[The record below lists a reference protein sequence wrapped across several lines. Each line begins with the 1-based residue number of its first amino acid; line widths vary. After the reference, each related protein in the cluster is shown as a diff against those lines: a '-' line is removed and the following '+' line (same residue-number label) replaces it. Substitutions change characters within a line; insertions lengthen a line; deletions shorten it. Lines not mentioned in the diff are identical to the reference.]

1 MPMSQILLGSGRIM
15 SKYVANAKDI
25 PMNAVAKKLLGNIH
39 TERKEEEYELI
50 KEENPELLPNID
62 LSDDFALARN
72 NISKLL
78 EISAKAIDDYYEF
91 ATTSAS
97 PKAVEVLSNM
107 IKDTVD
113 MNKNLIEL
121 HQQRERINSTKIT
134 NGQPINHDFTPK
146 GNIGTQNNIM
156 LSPSDM
162 IKLIRDTEEPE
173 NITKIV
179 K

>member
-1 MPMSQILLGSGRIM
+1 M
-15 SKYVANAKDI
+15 SKYVANAKDM
-25 PMNAVAKKLLGNIH
+25 PMNPIAKKLLGNIH
-39 TERKEEEYELI
+39 TEREEEAYELI
-50 KEENPELLPNID
+50 KEESPELIPNID
-62 LSDDFALARN
+62 LSDDFKLARD

-121 HQQRERINSTKIT
+121 HHQRERINTTKIT
-134 NGQPINHDFTPK
+134 NGQPINRDVQPT

-156 LSPSDM
+156 LSPSDI
-162 IKLIRDTEEPE
+162 IKFIRDADDSTNESA
-173 NITKIV
+173 NVTKIV

>member
-1 MPMSQILLGSGRIM
+1 M
-15 SKYVANAKDI
+15 SKFIANAKDI
-25 PMNAVAKKLLGNIH
+25 PMNPVTKKMLSNIK
-39 TERKEEEYELI
+39 TERDDEEYEII
-50 KEENPELLPNID
+50 KQEAPELLPNIN
-62 LSDDFALARN
+62 LASDFELARN
-72 NISKLL
+72 NISRLL
-78 EISAKAIDDYYEF
+78 EISSRAIDDYYEF

-134 NGQPINHDFTPK
+134 NGQPINNDNNSGTH
-146 GNIGTQNNIM
+146 NITTQNNIM
-156 LSPSDM
+156 CSPADI
-162 IKLIRDTEEPE
+162 IKLMRESEETITTEV
-173 NITKIV
+173 TKIV